1 MITLTTSLGKKVTVK
16 KLMTKGDKEL
26 MKNSKQTNQANHAS
40 VKFYRGSIRFGKWL
54 VFSVLTLITIMIV
67 LEFALAMITTV
78 LGQNITVATAI
89 IETSMLTAITGLL
102 LTKWNVYQMWKRFF
116 AFLFKRTAEIQLQH
130 AENRAKAKAA
140 AKTKAAKKT
149 VTK

>member
-1 MITLTTSLGKKVTVK
+1 
-16 KLMTKGDKEL
+16 
-26 MKNSKQTNQANHAS
+26 MKNSKKTNQAS
-40 VKFYRGSIRFGKWL
+40 VKFYRGSILFGKWL

-116 AFLFKRTAEIQLQH
+116 AFLFKRTAEIQLQR

-140 AKTKAAKKT
+140 AKTKATKKT

>member
-1 MITLTTSLGKKVTVK
+1 
-16 KLMTKGDKEL
+16 
-26 MKNSKQTNQANHAS
+26 MKNSKQTNQAS
-40 VKFYRGSIRFGKWL
+40 VKFYRESIRFGKWL
-54 VFSVLTLITIMIV
+54 VFSVLTLITIMII

-116 AFLFKRTAEIQLQH
+116 AFLFKRTAEIQLQR
-130 AENRAKAKAA
+130 AENRAKSKAA
-140 AKTKAAKKT
+140 AKAKAAKKT

>member
-1 MITLTTSLGKKVTVK
+1 
-16 KLMTKGDKEL
+16 
-26 MKNSKQTNQANHAS
+26 MKNSKQTNQANQANQAS

-116 AFLFKRTAEIQLQH
+116 AFLFKRTAEIQLQR

-140 AKTKAAKKT
+140 AKTKAAEKT

>member
-1 MITLTTSLGKKVTVK
+1 
-16 KLMTKGDKEL
+16 
-26 MKNSKQTNQANHAS
+26 MKNSKQTNQANQAS
-40 VKFYRGSIRFGKWL
+40 IKFYQGTIRFGKWL

-116 AFLFKRTAEIQLQH
+116 AFLFKRTAEIQLQR

>member
-1 MITLTTSLGKKVTVK
+1 
-16 KLMTKGDKEL
+16 
-26 MKNSKQTNQANHAS
+26 MKNSKQTNQAS

-67 LEFALAMITTV
+67 LEFTLAMITTV

-116 AFLFKRTAEIQLQH
+116 AFLFKRTAEIQLQR

-140 AKTKAAKKT
+140 AKTKAVKKT

>member
-1 MITLTTSLGKKVTVK
+1 
-16 KLMTKGDKEL
+16 
-26 MKNSKQTNQANHAS
+26 MKNSKKTNQVS
-40 VKFYRGSIRFGKWL
+40 IKFYQGTIRFGKWL

-116 AFLFKRTAEIQLQH
+116 AFLFKRTAEIQLQR

>member
-1 MITLTTSLGKKVTVK
+1 
-16 KLMTKGDKEL
+16 
-26 MKNSKQTNQANHAS
+26 MKNSKQTNQANQANQAS

-116 AFLFKRTAEIQLQH
+116 AFLFKRTAEIQLQR

>member
-1 MITLTTSLGKKVTVK
+1 
-16 KLMTKGDKEL
+16 
-26 MKNSKQTNQANHAS
+26 MKNSKQTNQAS
-40 VKFYRGSIRFGKWL
+40 VKFYRESIRFGKWL
-54 VFSVLTLITIMIV
+54 VFSVLTLITIMII

-116 AFLFKRTAEIQLQH
+116 AFLFKRTAEIQLQR
-130 AENRAKAKAA
+130 AENRAKSKAA
-140 AKTKAAKKT
+140 AKAKTAKKT

>member
-1 MITLTTSLGKKVTVK
+1 
-16 KLMTKGDKEL
+16 
-26 MKNSKQTNQANHAS
+26 MKNSKQTNQANQANQAS

-116 AFLFKRTAEIQLQH
+116 AFLFKRTTEIQLQR

>member
-1 MITLTTSLGKKVTVK
+1 
-16 KLMTKGDKEL
+16 
-26 MKNSKQTNQANHAS
+26 MKNSKKTNQVS
-40 VKFYRGSIRFGKWL
+40 IKFYQGTIRFGKWL

-89 IETSMLTAITGLL
+89 LETSMLTAITGLL

-116 AFLFKRTAEIQLQH
+116 AFLFKRTAEIQLQR

>member
-1 MITLTTSLGKKVTVK
+1 
-16 KLMTKGDKEL
+16 
-26 MKNSKQTNQANHAS
+26 MKNSKQTNQANQAS

-116 AFLFKRTAEIQLQH
+116 AFLFKRTAEIQLQR